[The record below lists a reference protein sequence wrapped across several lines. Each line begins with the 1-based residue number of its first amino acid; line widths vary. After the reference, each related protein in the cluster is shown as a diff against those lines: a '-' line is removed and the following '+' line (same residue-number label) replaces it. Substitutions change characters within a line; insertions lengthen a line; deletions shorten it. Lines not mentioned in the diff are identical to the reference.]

1 MNNSRNRFIGFSVL
15 VCACLFGPI
24 TRGLAQST
32 DISTPIVSSD
42 ELLVSAKNRIKN
54 LDTESFQ
61 NLIASEPDLV
71 VIDVRMSEELVT
83 LGGSIDS
90 GRRDIVINR
99 GWLEFRIDDAVPDK
113 QTPIVVYCGINQRS
127 PLAAATLMDMGY
139 SNVSNYADGFFAWQ
153 EAGLPLNQAD
163 EAVGTMLYRKPVE
176 VIPGVFSAI
185 GATAPPTYE
194 NSGHNNNL
202 SFIVTDDGVVV
213 VNASDNA
220 LLAQALHNEI
230 KEVTDQPVRYVVLEN
245 GQGHAMLGSDYWQ
258 AQGAKV
264 IAHEDALAEIEERGD
279 DILERMKRRNRDKAM
294 NTRLALPDKTFT
306 DRLDLSLGGVTI
318 ELLHLGPAHSPGDIV
333 VWLPETAL
341 VIAGDMAFHQRLL
354 PVFEDTDTAGWLDSW
369 QAFDALGAEIVIPGH
384 GDPTTMAVV
393 TRWTRD
399 YLMYMRAEVAKIL
412 DAGGSLIDA
421 YSIDQ
426 TAYQHLDTFDELAG
440 LNSDRIYRAM
450 EFE

>member
-1 MNNSRNRFIGFSVL
+1 MNKLYIR
-15 VCACLFGPI
+15 CLCISLMTCSCLPFQFANV
-24 TRGLAQST
+24 LAQST
-32 DISTPIVSSD
+32 DIVTSD
-42 ELLVSAKNRIKN
+42 ELLITAKSRINN
-54 LDTESFQ
+54 LDTDSFQ
-61 NLIASEPDLV
+61 ELIASEPDLV
-71 VIDVRMSEELVT
+71 VIDVRMPDELAS

-90 GRRDIVINR
+90 GRRDVVINR
-99 GWLEFRIDDAVPDK
+99 GWLEFRIDDVVPDK
-113 QTPIVVYCGINQRS
+113 DTPIVVYCGINQRS

-153 EAGLPLNQAD
+153 EAGLALQPTD
-163 EAVGTMLYRKPVE
+163 EAVGSMLYSMPVE

-202 SFIVTDDGVVV
+202 TFIVTDEGVVV

-220 LLAQALHNEI
+220 LLAEALHKEI
-230 KEVTDQPVRYVVLEN
+230 RKVTDQPVRYVVLEN
-245 GQGHAMLGSDYWQ
+245 GQGHAMLGTDYWQ
-258 AQGAKV
+258 AAGASV

-279 DILERMKRRNRDKAM
+279 DILKRMERRNRDKAM
-294 NTRLALPDKTFT
+294 NTRLALPDQTFT
-306 DRLDLSLGGVTI
+306 ESFDITLGGVTI

-333 VWLPETAL
+333 VWLPETEL

-354 PVFEDTDTAGWLDSW
+354 PVFEDTDTAGWLDTW
-369 QAFDALGAEIVIPGH
+369 QAFASLGAKTVIPGH
-384 GDPTTMAVV
+384 GQPTTMAEV

-421 YSIDQ
+421 YAIDQ
-426 TAYQHLDTFDELAG
+426 SAYRHLDTFDELAG
-440 LNSDRIYRAM
+440 LNSDRIFRAM